1 MSALVES
8 FNSSA
13 VFFQQHR
20 YRERRF
26 MSRFES
32 FVLRLNID
40 DEFGS
45 IDGQIT
51 HVGSQTTLYF
61 KGLANLEKVVQDQLE
76 SNQFASHDG
85 QTNGHTVPPP
95 NLGGTS
101 QLQIYD
107 GDSSL
112 DGPLDP

>member
-1 MSALVES
+1 
-8 FNSSA
+8 
-13 VFFQQHR
+13 
-20 YRERRF
+20 

-32 FVLRLNID
+32 FVLRLTID

-51 HVGSQTTLYF
+51 HVGSQSTLYF
-61 KGLANLEKVVQDQLE
+61 KGLANLEKVILDQLK
-76 SNQFASHDG
+76 SSQFESHDG

-95 NLGGTS
+95 NLDGTS
-101 QLQIYD
+101 HVQIDY

>member
-13 VFFQQHR
+13 VFFQQHSHPK
-20 YRERRF
+20 RRL

-32 FVLRLNID
+32 FVLRLTID

-51 HVGSQTTLYF
+51 HVGSQSTLYF
-61 KGLANLEKVVQDQLE
+61 KGLAILEKVVQDQRE
-76 SNQFASHDG
+76 ANQFASHDG

-101 QLQIYD
+101 QVQIDY